1 MVLVYVRVNKSHKG
15 GDDLPSKNKA
25 YADDM
30 LKQAYKNYYSDVY
43 RFCLSILMNDRESID
58 DCVQETFI
66 VLYKKYLEGE
76 KVEYVKAFLFKTVQN
91 FVKKRL
97 RENTKTNQY
106 VSLEDVTE
114 LVSQNEDMDEKLS
127 FDEYSRQISDALSQ
141 RDAELFKLRYIDDY
155 SLEEIAQIL
164 NLSISVVGTRLHR
177 LRKRLIIILKE
188 ILYSE

>member
-1 MVLVYVRVNKSHKG
+1 MVLVYVRVNKSPKG
-15 GDDLPSKNKA
+15 GDDLPSKNKT

-43 RFCLSILMNDRESID
+43 RLCLSLLMNDRESID
-58 DCVQETFI
+58 DCVQEAFI

-76 KVEYVKAFLFKTVQN
+76 EVEYVKAFLFKTVQN

-97 RENTKTNQY
+97 RENSKTNQH
-106 VSLEDVTE
+106 VNIDDITE
-114 LVSQNEDMDEKLS
+114 LVSQSEDMDEKLS

-177 LRKRLIIILKE
+177 LRKRLVTILKE

>member
-1 MVLVYVRVNKSHKG
+1 M
-15 GDDLPSKNKA
+15 PSKNKA

-43 RFCLSILMNDRESID
+43 RFCLSILTNDRESID

-76 KVEYVKAFLFKTVQN
+76 EVEYVKAFLFKTVQN

-97 RENTKTNQY
+97 RENTKTNQH